1 MPGIEEVVAQMRGGF
16 ASKADL
22 QEVEEHLRRLASIQR
37 GTANEI
43 ASNKAGLSD
52 YELQLKRVADQVRAS
67 QAKTPRFQRLE
78 QCVLRRP
85 CIPPFLSRDSTISET
100 RDSARHRSH
109 RRHGPWAPPSARH
122 QPCGA
127 R

>member
-1 MPGIEEVVAQMRGGF
+1 MKAKAELTQRTCLRLDAALEEVVAQMRGGF
-16 ASKADL
+16 ASKGDL

-78 QCVLRRP
+78 QCA
-85 CIPPFLSRDSTISET
+85 SRVPATTTISAFGSQPLAT
-100 RDSARHRSH
+100 AVHAGMRS
-109 RRHGPWAPPSARH
+109 GGL
-122 QPCGA
+122 Q
-127 R
+127 

>member
-1 MPGIEEVVAQMRGGF
+1 MVKAKAELTQRTCLRLDAALEEVVAQMRGGF

-85 CIPPFLSRDSTISET
+85 LSSFGNEL
-100 RDSARHRSH
+100 SH
-109 RRHGPWAPPSARH
+109 RPRES
-122 QPCGA
+122 
-127 R
+127 

>member
-1 MPGIEEVVAQMRGGF
+1 MKRDLDLVKAKAELTQRTCLRLDAALEEVVAQMRGGF

-85 CIPPFLSRDSTISET
+85 CTPPFLSSNR
-100 RDSARHRSH
+100 SATS
-109 RRHGPWAPPSARH
+109 
-122 QPCGA
+122 
-127 R
+127 

>member
-1 MPGIEEVVAQMRGGF
+1 MGVLKREIVLEGFESAGQVADSQSRGLGIEPDLDAALEEVVAQMRGGF

-78 QCVLRRP
+78 QCVASVLCHP
-85 CIPPFLSRDSTISET
+85 LATS
-100 RDSARHRSH
+100 
-109 RRHGPWAPPSARH
+109 
-122 QPCGA
+122 
-127 R
+127 